1 MVTAAVFAALLALAV
16 VLCGVAIGL
25 GSERFWW
32 VVERACLGL
41 VALFL
46 SGVQAGEWIG
56 KTCAKLKRRESNVD
70 GN

>member
-25 GSERFWW
+25 GSKRFWW
-32 VVERACLGL
+32 AVERACLGL

-46 SGVQAGEWIG
+46 AGIQAGEWIG
-56 KTCAKLKRRESNVD
+56 DKLRRRTK
-70 GN
+70 

>member
-1 MVTAAVFAALLALAV
+1 MLTAAVFAALLALAV

-32 VVERACLGL
+32 VVERACLGF

-46 SGVQAGEWIG
+46 GGIQAGEWIG
-56 KTCAKLKRRESNVD
+56 EKLRRKAR
-70 GN
+70 

>member
-1 MVTAAVFAALLALAV
+1 MVTAAAVLAALLALAV

-46 SGVQAGEWIG
+46 SGVQAGDWIG
-56 KTCAKLKRRESNVD
+56 DKIRRRETR
-70 GN
+70 

>member
-1 MVTAAVFAALLALAV
+1 MVTAAAVLAALMALAV

-56 KTCAKLKRRESNVD
+56 DKIRRRETR
-70 GN
+70 

>member
-1 MVTAAVFAALLALAV
+1 MVTAAAVLAALMALAV

-41 VALFL
+41 VALFMG
-46 SGVQAGEWIG
+46 GVQAGEWIG
-56 KTCAKLKRRESNVD
+56 DKIRRRETR
-70 GN
+70 